1 MMSTIFRNIVL
12 AALLLTFVVVV
23 LGAYVRLSDAGLGC
37 PDWPGCYGHII
48 GVPDTNAEL
57 ANANINFD
65 RAVEAPKAWKE
76 MIHRYFA
83 GTLGILIFIISI
95 FLFRKDKNG
104 ERHVLAGVLLST
116 TLLFQAMLGMWTV
129 TLQLKPLIVMGH
141 LLGGF
146 TLFSLIAWQFLCTSS
161 WQPKINFNAA
171 KSLFN
176 ISIFVVLV
184 LIGQIALGGWVSS
197 NYAALACVDFPQ
209 CQQSWW
215 PIMDFKDAFVLWR
228 GLGVDYEFGVLDHPA
243 RVAIHYV
250 HRMGAVVATFAIL
263 FYASRL
269 WKHTDARQLLKNNAL
284 LIMGLLALQVSL
296 GISNALFKLPLAVA
310 VLHNG
315 VALLLLFSLVV
326 SVYMLRSART
336 SH

>member
-1 MMSTIFRNIVL
+1 MSNTFRNIVL
-12 AALLLTFVVVV
+12 ASLFLTFVVVV

-48 GVPDTNAEL
+48 GVPDTDTEL
-57 ANANINFD
+57 AHANTNFD

-83 GTLGILIFIISI
+83 GTLGILIFVISI
-95 FLFRKDKNG
+95 FLVRKDKHG
-104 ERHVLAGVLLST
+104 ERHVFAGVVLSSA
-116 TLLFQAMLGMWTV
+116 LLFQAMLGMWTV

-146 TLFSLIAWQFLCTSS
+146 TLFNLIAWQFLRTTS
-161 WQPKINFNAA
+161 WQPQINLNIA

-176 ISIFVVLV
+176 MSIVVVFV

-215 PIMDFKDAFVLWR
+215 PAMNFKDAFVLWR

-243 RVAIHYV
+243 RVAIHYA
-250 HRMGAVVATFAIL
+250 HRMGAVVATLAIV
-263 FYASRL
+263 FYATRL
-269 WKHTDARQLLKNNAL
+269 WKHTDTRQLLKTNAMV
-284 LIMGLLALQVSL
+284 ISGLLAFQICL
-296 GISNALFKLPLAVA
+296 GISNVIFKLPLAVA

-315 VALLLLFSLVV
+315 VALLLLFSLVT
-326 SVYMLRSART
+326 SIYMLKSARIN
-336 SH
+336 H

>member
-1 MMSTIFRNIVL
+1 MNNIFRNILL
-12 AALLLTFVVVV
+12 ATLLLTFVVVV

-48 GVPDTNAEL
+48 GVPDTDTEVAQ
-57 ANANINFD
+57 AATKFD
-65 RAVEAPKAWKE
+65 RAIEASKAWKE

-95 FLFRKDKNG
+95 FLFRNDKNG
-104 ERHVLAGVLLST
+104 ERHVLAGVLLSS

-146 TLFSLIAWQFLCTSS
+146 TLFNLVAWQFLRTTS
-161 WQPKINFNAA
+161 WQPKIDLVTA

-176 ISIFVVLV
+176 MSILVVLV
-184 LIGQIALGGWVSS
+184 LVGQIALGGWVSS

-215 PIMDFKDAFVLWR
+215 PTMDFKDAFILWR

-250 HRMGAVVATFAIL
+250 HRMGAVVATLAIL
-263 FYASRL
+263 FYATRL
-269 WKHTDARQLLKNNAL
+269 WKYTDARQLLKTNAL
-284 LIMGLLALQVSL
+284 IMIGLLALQVSL
-296 GISNALFKLPLAVA
+296 GISNVIFKLPLAVA

-315 VALLLLFSLVV
+315 VALLLLFSLVA
-326 SVYMLRSART
+326 SVYMLRSARI

>member
-1 MMSTIFRNIVL
+1 MMSNTFRNIVL

-48 GVPDTNAEL
+48 GVPETGSEIDH
-57 ANANINFD
+57 ANTNFD
-65 RAVEAPKAWKE
+65 REVEVGKAWKE

-83 GTLGILIFIISI
+83 ETLGVLVFIICI
-95 FLFRKDKNG
+95 MLFRKDKYG
-104 ERHVLAGVLLST
+104 ERHILAGTLLAV
-116 TLLFQAMLGMWTV
+116 TLLFQALLGMWTV
-129 TLQLKPLIVMGH
+129 TLQLKPLVVMGH

-146 TLFSLIAWQFLCTSS
+146 TFFNLIAWQWLRTTEFK
-161 WQPKINFNAA
+161 PKIDLTVAA
-171 KSLFN
+171 SLFKL
-176 ISIFVVLV
+176 SLVVLLI

-215 PIMDFKDAFVLWR
+215 PPMDFKEAFVLWR
-228 GLGVDYEFGVLDHPA
+228 GLGIDYEFGVLDHPA

-250 HRMGAVVATFAIL
+250 HRIGALVVTVAVL
-263 FYASRL
+263 FYVSRL
-269 WKHTDARQLLKNNAL
+269 WKYTDAAKLLKTNAAIIL
-284 LIMGLLALQVSL
+284 GLLVLQVGL
-296 GISNALFKLPLAVA
+296 GVSNVIFKLPLTIA

-315 VALLLLFSLVV
+315 VALLLLFSLVS
-326 SVYMLRSART
+326 SVYMVKSARI
-336 SH
+336 SP

>member
-1 MMSTIFRNIVL
+1 
-12 AALLLTFVVVV
+12 
-23 LGAYVRLSDAGLGC
+23 LSDAGLGC

-48 GVPDTNAEL
+48 GVPETDTEL
-57 ANANINFD
+57 AHANTNFD
-65 RAVEAPKAWKE
+65 RSVEPPKAWKE

-95 FLFRKDKNG
+95 FLFRKDQHAQ
-104 ERHVLAGVLLST
+104 RHVVDGVLLASV
-116 TLLFQAMLGMWTV
+116 LIFQALLGMWTV

-146 TLFSLIAWQFLCTSS
+146 TLFNLIAWQFLRTTS
-161 WQPKINFNAA
+161 WKPQIDLNLAKCLFNAA
-171 KSLFN
+171 LL
-176 ISIFVVLV
+176 VVFILV
-184 LIGQIALGGWVSS
+184 SQIALGGWVSS

-215 PIMDFKDAFVLWR
+215 PTMDFKDAFVLWR

-250 HRMGAVVATFAIL
+250 HRMGAVVATLAIVI
-263 FYASRL
+263 YAMRL
-269 WKHTDARQLLKNNAL
+269 WKHTDAQQLLKTNAAVIMTLL
-284 LIMGLLALQVSL
+284 LIQVGL
-296 GISNALFKLPLAVA
+296 GISNVVFKLPLGVA

-315 VALLLLFSLVV
+315 VALLLLFSLVT
-326 SVYMLRSART
+326 SLYMLRSARIN
-336 SH
+336 H

>member
-1 MMSTIFRNIVL
+1 MSNTFRNIVL
-12 AALLLTFVVVV
+12 ASLFLTFVVVV

-48 GVPDTNAEL
+48 GVPDTDTEL
-57 ANANINFD
+57 AHANTNFD

-83 GTLGILIFIISI
+83 GTLGILIFVISI
-95 FLFRKDKNG
+95 FLVRKDKHG
-104 ERHVLAGVLLST
+104 ERHVFAGVVLSSA
-116 TLLFQAMLGMWTV
+116 LLFQAMLGMWTV

-146 TLFSLIAWQFLCTSS
+146 TLFNLIAWQFLRTTS
-161 WQPKINFNAA
+161 WQPQINLNIA

-176 ISIFVVLV
+176 MSIVVVFV
-184 LIGQIALGGWVSS
+184 LICQIALGGWVSS

-215 PIMDFKDAFVLWR
+215 PAMNFKDAFVLWR

-243 RVAIHYV
+243 RVAIHYA
-250 HRMGAVVATFAIL
+250 HRMGAVVATLAIV
-263 FYASRL
+263 FYATRL
-269 WKHTDARQLLKNNAL
+269 WKHTDTRQLLKTNAMV
-284 LIMGLLALQVSL
+284 ISGLLAFQICL
-296 GISNALFKLPLAVA
+296 GISNVIFKLPLAVA

-315 VALLLLFSLVV
+315 VALLLLFSLVT
-326 SVYMLRSART
+326 SIYMLKSARIN
-336 SH
+336 H

>member
-1 MMSTIFRNIVL
+1 MNTTFRNIVL

-48 GVPDTNAEL
+48 GVPDTDTEL
-57 ANANINFD
+57 AHANTNFD

-95 FLFRKDKNG
+95 FLFRKDQYG
-104 ERHVLAGVLLST
+104 QRHIVAGVLLAS
-116 TLLFQAMLGMWTV
+116 TLLFQALLGMWTV

-146 TLFSLIAWQFLCTSS
+146 TLFHLIAWQFLRTTLWKPQIDLNLAKCL
-161 WQPKINFNAA
+161 FNA
-171 KSLFN
+171 SLL
-176 ISIFVVLV
+176 VVFI

-215 PIMDFKDAFVLWR
+215 PTMDFKDAFVLWR

-250 HRMGAVVATFAIL
+250 HRMGAVVATLAIVI
-263 FYASRL
+263 YASRL
-269 WKHTDARQLLKNNAL
+269 WKYTDARGLLKTNAIV
-284 LIMGLLALQVSL
+284 IMGLLLLQVCL
-296 GISNALFKLPLAVA
+296 GISNVVFKLPLAVA

-315 VALLLLFSLVV
+315 VALLLLFSLVT
-326 SVYMLRSART
+326 SVYMLRSARI

>member
-1 MMSTIFRNIVL
+1 MSTTFRNIVL
-12 AALLLTFVVVV
+12 ATLLLTFVVVV

-48 GVPDTNAEL
+48 GVPDTDTEL
-57 ANANINFD
+57 EKANTNFE
-65 RAVEAPKAWKE
+65 RAVEAHKAWKE

-83 GTLGILIFIISI
+83 GTLGMLIFIISI
-95 FLFRKDKNG
+95 YLLRKDKDG
-104 ERHVLAGVLLST
+104 ERHVLAGVLLSS

-146 TLFSLIAWQFLCTSS
+146 TLFNLIAWQFLRTTS
-161 WQPKINFNAA
+161 WQPKSDSTIA

-176 ISIFVVLV
+176 ISLFVVLV
-184 LIGQIALGGWVSS
+184 LIAQIALGGWVSS
-197 NYAALACVDFPQ
+197 NYAALACVDFPK

-215 PIMDFKDAFVLWR
+215 PTMDFKDAFVLWR
-228 GLGVDYEFGVLDHPA
+228 GLGIDYEFGVLDHPA

-250 HRMGAVVATFAIL
+250 HRMGAVVATLTIL
-263 FYASRL
+263 IYATRL
-269 WKHTDARQLLKNNAL
+269 LKYTDARQLLKNNAIVIL
-284 LIMGLLALQVSL
+284 VLLAIQVSL
-296 GISNALFKLPLAVA
+296 GISNVVFKLPLAVA

-315 VALLLLFSLVV
+315 VALLLLFSLVS
-326 SVYMLRSART
+326 SVYMLRSARI

>member
-1 MMSTIFRNIVL
+1 MSATFRNIVL
-12 AALLLTFVVVV
+12 AALLLAFVVVV

-48 GVPDTNAEL
+48 GVPDTDTEL
-57 ANANINFD
+57 VQANTNFD

-76 MIHRYFA
+76 MTHRYFA
-83 GTLGILIFIISI
+83 GSLGILIFIISI
-95 FLFRKDKNG
+95 FLFRKDQDG
-104 ERHVLAGVLLST
+104 ERHVLAGVLLSST
-116 TLLFQAMLGMWTV
+116 VLFQALLGMWTV

-146 TLFSLIAWQFLCTSS
+146 ALFNLIAWQFLRTTT
-161 WQPKINFNAA
+161 WQPQIDLNSA

-176 ISIFVVLV
+176 ISLLVVLV
-184 LIGQIALGGWVSS
+184 LIAQIALGGWVSS

-215 PIMDFKDAFVLWR
+215 PTMDFKNAFVLWR
-228 GLGVDYEFGVLDHPA
+228 GLGIDYEFGVLEHPA

-250 HRMGAVVATFAIL
+250 HRMGAVVTILAIL
-263 FYASRL
+263 FYATSL
-269 WKHTDARQLLKNNAL
+269 WKSTDARQLLRTNAMV
-284 LIMGLLALQVSL
+284 IIGLLVLQVSL
-296 GISNALFKLPLAVA
+296 GISNVVFKLPLVVA

-315 VALLLLFSLVV
+315 VALLLLFSLLA
-326 SVYMLRSART
+326 SVYMLRSARI
-336 SH
+336 SY

>member
-1 MMSTIFRNIVL
+1 MNTIFRNIVL
-12 AALLLTFVVVV
+12 AALLLAFVVVV

-48 GVPDTNAEL
+48 GVPETDTEV
-57 ANANINFD
+57 ANANTNFD
-65 RAVEAPKAWKE
+65 RTVEAPKAWKE

-83 GTLGILIFIISI
+83 GTLGVLIFIISI
-95 FLFRKDKNG
+95 FLFRKDENG
-104 ERHVLAGVLLST
+104 ERHIFAGVLLSSA
-116 TLLFQAMLGMWTV
+116 LLFQALLGMWTV

-146 TLFSLIAWQFLCTSS
+146 FLFNLIAWQFLRTTSRK
-161 WQPKINFNAA
+161 PKLSLNLA

-176 ISIFVVLV
+176 ISVLTAFILV
-184 LIGQIALGGWVSS
+184 GQIALGGWVSS

-215 PIMDFKDAFVLWR
+215 PPMDFKDAFVLWR

-250 HRMGAVVATFAIL
+250 HRIGAVVATVALL
-263 FYASRL
+263 FYATRL
-269 WKHTDARQLLKNNAL
+269 WKHADAQGLLKMNAL
-284 LIMGLLALQVSL
+284 VMLGLLTLQVSL
-296 GISNALFKLPLAVA
+296 GISNVVFKLPLAVA

-315 VALLLLFSLVV
+315 VALLLLFSLVA
-326 SVYMLRSART
+326 SIYMLRSART
-336 SH
+336 SY

>member
-1 MMSTIFRNIVL
+1 
-12 AALLLTFVVVV
+12 
-23 LGAYVRLSDAGLGC
+23 
-37 PDWPGCYGHII
+37 
-48 GVPDTNAEL
+48 
-57 ANANINFD
+57 
-65 RAVEAPKAWKE
+65 

-95 FLFRKDKNG
+95 FLFRNDKNG
-104 ERHVLAGVLLST
+104 ERHVLAGVLLSS

-146 TLFSLIAWQFLCTSS
+146 TLFNLVAWQFLRTTS
-161 WQPKINFNAA
+161 WQPKIDLVTA

-176 ISIFVVLV
+176 MSILVVLV
-184 LIGQIALGGWVSS
+184 LVGQIALGGWVSS

-215 PIMDFKDAFVLWR
+215 PTMDFKDAFILWR

-250 HRMGAVVATFAIL
+250 HRMGAVVATLAIL
-263 FYASRL
+263 FYATRL
-269 WKHTDARQLLKNNAL
+269 WKYTDARQLLKTNAL
-284 LIMGLLALQVSL
+284 IMIGLLALQVSL
-296 GISNALFKLPLAVA
+296 GISNVIFKLPLAVA

-315 VALLLLFSLVV
+315 VALLLLFSLVA
-326 SVYMLRSART
+326 SVYMLRSARI

>member
-1 MMSTIFRNIVL
+1 MSTTFRNIVL
-12 AALLLTFVVVV
+12 AALLLAFVVVV

-48 GVPDTNAEL
+48 GVPETDSEV
-57 ANANINFD
+57 ANANTNFD

-95 FLFRKDKNG
+95 FLFRKDEHD
-104 ERHVLAGVLLST
+104 ERHIFAGVLLSSA
-116 TLLFQAMLGMWTV
+116 LLFQALLGMWTV
-129 TLQLKPLIVMGH
+129 TLQLKPLVVMGH

-146 TLFSLIAWQFLCTSS
+146 FLFNLIAWQFLRTTP
-161 WQPKINFNAA
+161 WKPKLDL
-171 KSLFN
+171 KLTRSLFGLSVFAV
-176 ISIFVVLV
+176 IILV
-184 LIGQIALGGWVSS
+184 GQIALGGWVSS
-197 NYAALACVDFPQ
+197 NYAALACVDFPK

-215 PIMDFKDAFVLWR
+215 PPMDFKDAFVLWR

-250 HRMGAVVATFAIL
+250 HRIGAVVATLAIL
-263 FYASRL
+263 FYATRL
-269 WKHTDARQLLKNNAL
+269 WKYSDVQGMLRTNAL
-284 LIMGLLALQVSL
+284 VILGLLTLQVSL
-296 GISNALFKLPLAVA
+296 GISNVIFKLPLAVA

-315 VALLLLFSLVV
+315 VALLLLFSLVA

-336 SH
+336 SY

>member
-1 MMSTIFRNIVL
+1 MSTTFRNIVL
-12 AALLLTFVVVV
+12 ASLFLTFVVVV

-48 GVPDTNAEL
+48 GVPDTDTEL
-57 ANANINFD
+57 AHANTNFD

-83 GTLGILIFIISI
+83 GTLGILIFVISI
-95 FLFRKDKNG
+95 FLFRKDKHG
-104 ERHVLAGVLLST
+104 ERHVLAGVLLSS

-146 TLFSLIAWQFLCTSS
+146 TLFNLIAWQFLRTTS
-161 WQPKINFNAA
+161 WQPQININIV

-176 ISIFVVLV
+176 VSIVVVLV

-215 PIMDFKDAFVLWR
+215 PAMNFKDAFVLWR

-250 HRMGAVVATFAIL
+250 HRMGAVVATLVIL
-263 FYASRL
+263 FYATRL
-269 WKHTDARQLLKNNAL
+269 WKHTDARQLLKTNAMV
-284 LIMGLLALQVSL
+284 ISGLLALQICL
-296 GISNALFKLPLAVA
+296 GISNVVFKLPLAVA

-315 VALLLLFSLVV
+315 VALLLLFSLVA
-326 SVYMLRSART
+326 SVYMLRSARIN
-336 SH
+336 H

>member
-1 MMSTIFRNIVL
+1 MSNTFRNIVL
-12 AALLLTFVVVV
+12 ASLFLTFVVVV

-48 GVPDTNAEL
+48 GVPDTDTEL
-57 ANANINFD
+57 AHANTNFD

-83 GTLGILIFIISI
+83 GTLGILIFVISI
-95 FLFRKDKNG
+95 FLVRKDKHG
-104 ERHVLAGVLLST
+104 ERHVFAGVVLSSA
-116 TLLFQAMLGMWTV
+116 LLFQAMLGMWTV

-146 TLFSLIAWQFLCTSS
+146 TLFNLIAWQFLRTTS
-161 WQPKINFNAA
+161 WQLQINLNIA

-176 ISIFVVLV
+176 MSIVVVFV
-184 LIGQIALGGWVSS
+184 LICQIALGGWVSS

-215 PIMDFKDAFVLWR
+215 PAMNFKDAFVLWR

-243 RVAIHYV
+243 RVAIHYA
-250 HRMGAVVATFAIL
+250 HRMGAVVATLAIV
-263 FYASRL
+263 FYATRL
-269 WKHTDARQLLKNNAL
+269 WKHTDTRQLLKTNAMV
-284 LIMGLLALQVSL
+284 ISGLLAFQICL
-296 GISNALFKLPLAVA
+296 GISNVIFKLPLAVA

-315 VALLLLFSLVV
+315 VALLLLFSLVT
-326 SVYMLRSART
+326 SIYMLKSARIN
-336 SH
+336 H

>member
-1 MMSTIFRNIVL
+1 MSTTFRNIVL
-12 AALLLTFVVVV
+12 ATLLLTFVVVV

-48 GVPDTNAEL
+48 GVPDTDNEL
-57 ANANINFD
+57 VHANTNFD

-83 GTLGILIFIISI
+83 GTLGILIFVISI
-95 FLFRKDKNG
+95 FLFRKNKDG
-104 ERHVLAGVLLST
+104 ERHVSTGVLLSG

-146 TLFSLIAWQFLCTSS
+146 TLFNLIAWQFLRTTS
-161 WQPKINFNAA
+161 WQPHIDLNIA

-176 ISIFVVLV
+176 ISILVVLV
-184 LIGQIALGGWVSS
+184 LIGQIAMGGWVSS
-197 NYAALACVDFPQ
+197 NYAALACVDFPK

-215 PIMDFKDAFVLWR
+215 PAMDFKDAFVLWR
-228 GLGVDYEFGVLDHPA
+228 GLGIDYEFGVLDHPA

-250 HRMGAVVATFAIL
+250 HRIGALVATLAIL

-269 WKHTDARQLLKNNAL
+269 WKQTDARQLLKNNAL
-284 LIMGLLALQVSL
+284 IIMGLLALQVCL
-296 GISNALFKLPLAVA
+296 GISNVIFKLPLAIA

-315 VALLLLFSLVV
+315 VALLLLFSLVT